1 MGVGL
6 KIVGFRGNCKTN
18 KTAGFFGACQAN
30 PNLARKILLFCQV
43 CHATFFLH
51 KSLKIKPLHL
61 YNCSWTTQK
70 TEQGSHSMS
79 QLTMTISHYWD
90 RIQGSLF
97 PWLAEELDPITEKQ
111 QQLVEILELVRVEE
125 FLPDLT
131 GCEGRPPKTRSA
143 IARSFVAKMIYN
155 MDSTV
160 GLIERLKTD
169 KNMRRICGWESL
181 RQLPSESTF
190 SRAFA
195 EFAETKLPQRTHDTL
210 IAKTLSKEV
219 ISHNSRD
226 STAIAAREKPCKKSD
241 IKSDGND
248 QPDPET
254 PTKKKKG
261 RPKKGEKSLLPEP
274 TRIEKQK
281 TMSLEEMLN
290 DLPKTCNK
298 GAKKDSKGNTMYWTG
313 YKLHLDTVDAGIPV
327 SAIVTSA
334 SLNDSQ
340 VALPLATLTAGKIT
354 NLYDLMDAGYDVDAI
369 AEHSRSLGHVPLID
383 KNPRR
388 DQGLQKDLATEALAR
403 RNLNFKFP
411 EELRYNERTTAERT
425 NARLKD
431 EFGANKL
438 RVRGHAKAAC
448 HLMFGVL
455 VLAADQLMKLAT

>member
-1 MGVGL
+1 MMPS
-6 KIVGFRGNCKTN
+6 
-18 KTAGFFGACQAN
+18 
-30 PNLARKILLFCQV
+30 PNSK
-43 CHATFFLH
+43 
-51 KSLKIKPLHL
+51 K
-61 YNCSWTTQK
+61 QK
-70 TEQGSHSMS
+70 QGSRPMS
-79 QLTMTISHYWD
+79 RLTTTLSHYWD

-97 PWLAEELDPITEKQ
+97 PWLAEELDPLTEKQ
-111 QQLVEILELVRVEE
+111 QQLVEVLELVRVEE
-125 FLPDLT
+125 FLPDFI
-131 GCEGRPPKTRSA
+131 GCEGRPQKTRSA
-143 IARSFVAKMIYN
+143 IARSYVAKMIYN

-160 GLIERLKTD
+160 SLIERLKTD

-195 EFAETKLPQRTHDTL
+195 EFAETKLPQKTHDAL
-210 IAKTLSKEV
+210 IAKIVGGEV
-219 ISHNSRD
+219 ILHNSRD
-226 STAIAAREKPCKKSD
+226 STAIAARERPCRKSD
-241 IKSDGND
+241 VKSDSND
-248 QPDPET
+248 QPDSET
-254 PTKKKKG
+254 VAKKKKG
-261 RPKKGEKSLLPEP
+261 RPKKGEKSPPPEP
-274 TRIEKQK
+274 TRIEKQR

-290 DLPKTCNK
+290 DLPKACNK

-313 YKLHLDTVDAGIPV
+313 YKLHLDSVDGGIPV
-327 SAIVTSA
+327 SAVVTSA

-340 VALPLATLTAGKIT
+340 VAIPLATLTARKIT
-354 NLYDLMDAGYDVDAI
+354 NCYDLMDAGYDVDAI

-388 DQGLQKDLATEALAR
+388 NQELQRDLEAEALAR
-403 RNLNFKFP
+403 RNLNLTFP

-438 RVRGHAKAAC
+438 RVRGHAKVAC